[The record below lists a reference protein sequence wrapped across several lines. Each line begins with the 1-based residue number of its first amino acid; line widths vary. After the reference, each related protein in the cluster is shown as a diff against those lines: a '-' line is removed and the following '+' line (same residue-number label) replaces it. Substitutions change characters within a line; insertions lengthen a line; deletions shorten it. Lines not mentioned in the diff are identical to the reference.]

1 MIQSILAAPW
11 VAVILVM
18 IFALLWI
25 AAGIRIR
32 KERHVDVNRK
42 QTEKK

>member
-11 VAVILVM
+11 VAVFLAM

-32 KERHVDVNRK
+32 KERRVGVNRK
-42 QTEKK
+42 RTEKK